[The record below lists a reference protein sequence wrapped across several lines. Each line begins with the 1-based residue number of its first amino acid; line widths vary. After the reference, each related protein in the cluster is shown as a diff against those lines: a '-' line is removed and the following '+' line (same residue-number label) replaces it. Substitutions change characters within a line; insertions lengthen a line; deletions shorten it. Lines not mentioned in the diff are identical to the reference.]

1 MGKKLAVWSL
11 GFLVTFIVL
20 FGFQGSA
27 SARSI
32 DNQVQGLDAPSKIM
46 EQTGDNNTYTEVP
59 KGSPLLAGQS
69 YQLYYDWT
77 VTNGT
82 SIKDGDT
89 ATVTLPT
96 TAGHGPIGFD
106 VKTGDQSATTIG
118 SFSIDADATTGEI
131 TFNDKLANV
140 NTYNKGTMKIN
151 ATGNATDTSGGGNDY
166 VIAKN
171 GWVQK
176 DDYDANNIPTQVV
189 WQIVF
194 NPKDENMGT
203 VTLTDDLGGYQS
215 FDSEQGVTAH
225 DEDGKALTPTV
236 EVNGSQIKMVF
247 ANVTKKVTL
256 SYFAKVDSSSLIG
269 QTGGYFG
276 NYVGL
281 EAEDGETGS
290 AGTGSGS
297 NPSTPDVIADAHK
310 DAPWG
315 GSAEIDVTYIGSVT
329 LTKKDATTGSLL
341 PGATYTLQKK
351 NSDGLFTD
359 YQTHLVTDSKGQINS
374 TSLEV
379 GDYQFVETTAPKGYQ
394 INPATVPFS
403 VGPQNTDSHVD
414 VSQTDTQGSVTLTKI
429 DKDSGEKLKGAVFQL
444 ADKDGNAIGTNTYT
458 TGDDGTFTVNGLAP
472 GTYEF
477 VETTA
482 PTGYE
487 IGEPQQFT
495 IGDTETDKAVTVT
508 QEDTFSGQTGGGED
522 GESSDNSESPVVEES
537 PQTPP
542 TNPKTP
548 ITPGKTVSTSTSSSS
563 SDSSSESNDTANSGT
578 TTKKSKVKKVVS
590 SSTSSSDNS
599 GMTGA
604 TATPSAS
611 SSSKHP
617 GGDGNIISAAKH
629 LLPQTS
635 EAKSIFAV
643 LGGILLLG
651 FGLSFWQWRRER
663 RN

>member
-27 SARSI
+27 SAKSI
-32 DNQVQGLDAPSKIM
+32 DRQVQGLDAPSKIM
-46 EQTGDNNTYTEVP
+46 EQTGDSNTYTEVP
-59 KGSPLLAGQS
+59 KDSPLLSGQN

-82 SIKDGDT
+82 NISDGDT

-96 TAGHGPIGFD
+96 TAGHGPISFD

-118 SFSIDADATTGEI
+118 SFSVGADATTGKI

-171 GWVQK
+171 GWVQSS
-176 DDYDANNIPTQVV
+176 DYDANNIPTQVV

-215 FDSEQGVTAH
+215 FDSEHGVTAK
-225 DEDGKALTPTV
+225 DEDGNKLTPTV

-247 ANVTKKVTL
+247 ENVTKKVTL
-256 SYFAKVDSSSLIG
+256 SYYAKVDSSSLTG

-297 NPSTPDVIADAHK
+297 GSNPSTPDVIANTHK

-315 GSAEIDVTYIGSVT
+315 GSAQIDVTYIGSVT

-359 YQTHLVTDSKGQINS
+359 YQTHLVTDSQGQINS
-374 TSLEV
+374 TALEV
-379 GDYQFVETTAPKGYQ
+379 GDYQFVETAAPKGYQ

-403 VGPQNTDSHVD
+403 IGPQNVNSHVD
-414 VSQTDTQGSVTLTKI
+414 VSQTDIPTQTDIKGSVTLTKI

-482 PTGYE
+482 PTGYK
-487 IGEPQQFT
+487 IGEPKQFT
-495 IGDTETDKAVTVT
+495 ISDTATNQAVAVT

-522 GESSDNSESPVVEES
+522 GESPVVEES

-542 TNPKTP
+542 TNPT
-548 ITPGKTVSTSTSSSS
+548 TPGKTVSTSTSSSL
-563 SDSSSESNDTANSGT
+563 SDSSSESNDTVSSGT
-578 TTKKSKVKKVVS
+578 KTKKSKVKKVVS

-617 GGDGNIISAAKH
+617 GGDGNLISAAKR

-643 LGGILLLG
+643 LGGVLLLG

>member
-1 MGKKLAVWSL
+1 M
-11 GFLVTFIVL
+11 GFLVAFIVL

-27 SARSI
+27 SAKNI
-32 DNQVQGLDAPSKIM
+32 DTQVQGLDAPSKIM
-46 EQTGDNNTYTEVP
+46 EQTGDSNTYTEVP
-59 KGSPLLAGQS
+59 KDSPLLSGQN

-82 SIKDGDT
+82 SISDGDT

-118 SFSIDADATTGEI
+118 SFSVDADATTGEI
-131 TFNDKLANV
+131 TFNDQLANV

-176 DDYDANNIPTQVV
+176 NDYDANNIPTQVV

-225 DEDGKALTPTV
+225 DEDGNKLMPTV

-247 ANVTKKVTL
+247 ENVTKKVTL
-256 SYFAKVDSSSLIG
+256 SYYAKVDSSSLTG

-281 EAEDGETGS
+281 EAADGETGS

-297 NPSTPDVIADAHK
+297 GSNPSTPDTIANTHK

-329 LTKKDATTGSLL
+329 LTKQDATTNSLL

-374 TSLEV
+374 TALEI
-379 GDYQFVETTAPKGYQ
+379 GDYQFVETAAPKGYQ

-403 VGPQNTDSHVD
+403 IGPQNKNSHVD

-444 ADKDGNAIGTNTYT
+444 ADKDGNAVGTNTYT

-487 IGEPQQFT
+487 IGEPKQFT
-495 IGDTETDKAVTVT
+495 IGDTETNQAVTVT
-508 QEDTFSGQTGGGED
+508 QADVFSGQTGG
-522 GESSDNSESPVVEES
+522 SSGSSSIPSVK
-537 PQTPP
+537 
-542 TNPKTP
+542 PKP
-548 ITPGKTVSTSTSSSS
+548 KPKPTPGPGPTPGPTPAPSSSN
-563 SDSSSESNDTANSGT
+563 DSSSESNDTVSSGT

-617 GGDGNIISAAKH
+617 VGDGNFSSAVKR

-635 EAKSIFAV
+635 EAKGIFAV

-663 RN
+663 RH